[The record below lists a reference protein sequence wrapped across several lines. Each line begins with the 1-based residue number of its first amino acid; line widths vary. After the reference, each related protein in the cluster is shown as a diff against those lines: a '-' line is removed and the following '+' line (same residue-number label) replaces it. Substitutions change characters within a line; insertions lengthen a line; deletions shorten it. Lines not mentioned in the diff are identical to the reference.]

1 MNKKTENNK
10 YEQLKLKN
18 QLCFPLYAASRQ
30 IVNLYT
36 PVLKPLGITYTQY
49 IVFMVLWEQDG
60 ITMSELGSK
69 LYLNNGTLTPL
80 IKKMEQDGFISR
92 KRDPNDERIVRLY
105 LTEKGLSFRE
115 KAVDIP
121 YQVGACVNIGKT
133 EADALYKLL
142 YSILDA
148 SKNK

>member
-1 MNKKTENNK
+1 MNDNKDK
-10 YEQLKLKN
+10 YESLKLKN

-60 ITMSELGSK
+60 ITMSELGNQ
-69 LYLNNGTLTPL
+69 LFLNNGTLTPL
-80 IKKMEQDGFISR
+80 IKKMEQDGYIR
-92 KRDPNDERIVRLY
+92 RERCQNDERIVRLY
-105 LTEKGLSFRE
+105 LTEKGFELRE

-121 YQVGACVNIGKT
+121 SKVGSCLKLS
-133 EADALYKLL
+133 EKDAELLYNLL
-142 YSILDA
+142 YSILEQT
-148 SKNK
+148 K